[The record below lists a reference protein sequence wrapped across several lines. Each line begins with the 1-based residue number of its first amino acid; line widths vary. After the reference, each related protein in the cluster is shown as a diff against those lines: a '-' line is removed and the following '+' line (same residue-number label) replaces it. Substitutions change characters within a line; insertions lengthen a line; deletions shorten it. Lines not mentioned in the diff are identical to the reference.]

1 MITLK
6 VKTSDV
12 TQSFE
17 IGQAEA
23 ILRLPNSQ
31 WELVSNKY
39 RFDGNAIV
47 KTRNRGKNLDA
58 RGKGSDKSGGTSP
71 EQN

>member
-6 VKTSDV
+6 VKNLDV

-31 WELVSNKY
+31 WELVSTKY

-47 KTRNRGKNLDA
+47 KTRNSGQNLEAKGK
-58 RGKGSDKSGGTSP
+58 RSDKFGDTP
-71 EQN
+71 PKQD